1 MEVYYLIKF
10 GKKTNKTPKTYCNFG
25 RFIVSYYIMEVIKME
40 WIKLSIFTSSEG
52 IDPVCD
58 KLYDIG
64 MKDVQIED
72 ESEFTEFLE
81 ENKKYWD
88 YVDDELI
95 NQKKGETK
103 VIIYLK
109 NDENLGDCLRSV
121 ENVLASLKADDK
133 TGAMGRLE
141 TQTDGINEQDWANN
155 WKAYFKPIEVGE
167 KILIQPEWETYSGK
181 TDRIVFTVNPGLTF
195 GTGTH
200 NSTKLCIAELE
211 KVIDSSTDMIDIG
224 CGSGILSIISLLLGA
239 PDATAVDIDPNA
251 VHVAYDNADMNK
263 VDKQK
268 YHVYAGDI
276 LTDDALKAKICNRKY
291 KVVVANIVADV
302 IIALLPTVKQI
313 TEKGGTFICSGIINE
328 RLDDVLGAM
337 QNEGITVNHTC
348 TDGEWSSVTCKF

>member
-1 MEVYYLIKF
+1 
-10 GKKTNKTPKTYCNFG
+10 
-25 RFIVSYYIMEVIKME
+25 ME
-40 WIKLSIFTSSEG
+40 WIKLSIFTTSEG
-52 IDPVCD
+52 IDKVCD
-58 KLYDIG
+58 ALYDIG

-72 ESEFTEFLE
+72 EQEFTEFLE

-103 VIIYLK
+103 VIIYL
-109 NDENLGDCLRSV
+109 ENNENITDSISAVNNMLSGLRT
-121 ENVLASLKADDK
+121 EDTEKIL
-133 TGAMGRLE
+133 GRLE
-141 TQTDGINEQDWANN
+141 TETTGLNEEDWANN

-167 KILIQPEWETYSGK
+167 KILIQPEWETYNGE

-211 KVIDSSTDMIDIG
+211 KVITGDTDMIDIG

-239 PDATAVDIDPNA
+239 PDATALDIDPNA
-251 VHVAYDNADMNK
+251 VHVAYENARMNK
-263 VDKQK
+263 VDESI
-268 YHVYAGDI
+268 YHVYSGDI
-276 LTDDALKAKICNRKY
+276 LSDTELQSKVCNRRY

-328 RLDDVLGAM
+328 RLPDVLEAM
-337 QNEGITVNHTC
+337 NNAQINVDHTC

>member
-1 MEVYYLIKF
+1 
-10 GKKTNKTPKTYCNFG
+10 
-25 RFIVSYYIMEVIKME
+25 ME

-52 IDPVCD
+52 IEEVCD
-58 KLYDIG
+58 ALYDIG

-72 ESEFTEFLE
+72 EQEFTEFLE

-103 VIIYLK
+103 VIIYLE
-109 NDENLGDCLRSV
+109 NDEHITDSISSV
-121 ENVLASLKADDK
+121 QNMLSALKAGDADSSL
-133 TGAMGRLE
+133 GRLE
-141 TQTDGINEQDWANN
+141 TETDGLNEEDWANN

-167 KILIQPEWETYSGK
+167 KILIQPEWEPYNGD

-211 KVIDSSTDMIDIG
+211 KVIDDTTDMIDIG
-224 CGSGILSIISLLLGA
+224 CGSGILSVISLLLGA
-239 PDATAVDIDPNA
+239 PEATALDIDPNA
-251 VHVAYDNADMNK
+251 VHVAYENAEMNNVGK
-263 VDKQK
+263 SR

-276 LTDDALKAKICNRKY
+276 LTDRELQSKVCSRRY

-302 IIALLPTVKQI
+302 IIALLPIVKQI
-313 TEKGGTFICSGIINE
+313 VDEKGTFICSGIINE
-328 RLDDVLGAM
+328 RLPDVLVAM
-337 QNEGITVNHTC
+337 EKQKITVDHTC

>member
-1 MEVYYLIKF
+1 
-10 GKKTNKTPKTYCNFG
+10 
-25 RFIVSYYIMEVIKME
+25 ME
-40 WIKLSIFTSSEG
+40 WIKLSIFTTSEG
-52 IDPVCD
+52 IDKVCD
-58 KLYDIG
+58 ALYDIG

-72 ESEFTEFLE
+72 EQEFTEFLE

-103 VIIYLK
+103 VIIYL
-109 NDENLGDCLRSV
+109 ENNENITDSISAVNNMLSALRT
-121 ENVLASLKADDK
+121 EDTEKIL
-133 TGAMGRLE
+133 GRLE
-141 TQTDGINEQDWANN
+141 TETTGLNEEDWANN

-167 KILIQPEWETYSGK
+167 KILIQPEWETYNGE

-211 KVIDSSTDMIDIG
+211 KVITGDTDMIDIG

-239 PDATAVDIDPNA
+239 PDATALDIDPNA
-251 VHVAYDNADMNK
+251 VHVAYENARMNK
-263 VDKQK
+263 VDESI
-268 YHVYAGDI
+268 YHVYSGDI
-276 LTDDALKAKICNRKY
+276 LSDTELQSKVCNRRY

-328 RLDDVLGAM
+328 RLPDVLEAM
-337 QNEGITVNHTC
+337 NNAQINVDHTC

>member
-1 MEVYYLIKF
+1 
-10 GKKTNKTPKTYCNFG
+10 
-25 RFIVSYYIMEVIKME
+25 ME
-40 WIKLSIFTSSEG
+40 WIKLSIFTTTEG
-52 IDPVCD
+52 IDRVCD
-58 KLYDIG
+58 ALYDIG

-72 ESEFTEFLE
+72 EQEFTEFLE

-103 VIIYLK
+103 VIIYL
-109 NDENLGDCLRSV
+109 ENGENASDSIQSV
-121 ENVLASLKADDK
+121 QNMLSGLKATD
-133 TGAMGRLE
+133 TEGVLGRLE
-141 TQTDGINEQDWANN
+141 TETDGLNEEDWANN

-167 KILIQPEWETYSGK
+167 KILIQPEWETYSGE

-211 KVIDSSTDMIDIG
+211 KVVDSTTDMIDIG

-239 PDATAVDIDPNA
+239 PEATALDIDPNA
-251 VHVAYDNADMNK
+251 VHVAYENADMNK
-263 VDKQK
+263 IDKSK

-276 LTDDALKAKICNRKY
+276 LSDGELRAKVCGRKY

-302 IIALLPTVKQI
+302 IIALLPTVKEI
-313 TEKGGTFICSGIINE
+313 TEQGGTFICSGIINE
-328 RLDDVLGAM
+328 RLGDVLDAM
-337 QNEGITVNHTC
+337 KEHDITVNHTR
-348 TDGEWSSVTCKF
+348 TDGEWSSVTCDF